1 MSQHRLSPPCAG
13 PALAKSRAAFRANHN
28 ICETQ
33 RKADGLFSRRTGV
46 AHKLGDR
53 RPRINGVAFLARDIR
68 YSDASSRTAIACCLI
83 NRLERIMARKFRNDA
98 VEGIRLDLQERSFY
112 RLSLLATQIN
122 RAVTRAFVAQYGRP
136 ANAWRVITVLGRF
149 GPLSASQIRAHTTL
163 EMDKITRIVD
173 SLVEQGFAMRKQDEA
188 DRRRVSVSLS
198 AKGKRINA
206 RIEQMIADM
215 ERKFLAV
222 LNRSEREMLYRLLD
236 RLQTHGQQIFQAVPA

>member
-1 MSQHRLSPPCAG
+1 
-13 PALAKSRAAFRANHN
+13 
-28 ICETQ
+28 
-33 RKADGLFSRRTGV
+33 
-46 AHKLGDR
+46 
-53 RPRINGVAFLARDIR
+53 
-68 YSDASSRTAIACCLI
+68 
-83 NRLERIMARKFRNDA
+83 MARKLRKDT

-173 SLVEQGFAMRKQDEA
+173 SLVEQGFAIRKQDQA

-198 AKGKRINA
+198 AKGKRINV

-236 RLQTHGQQIFQAVPA
+236 RLQAHGQQIFQAASA